1 MKDMKEDLEN
11 NGSFGLS
18 KTEEAF
24 FDYKFARHL
33 ETKKVHIYRELS
45 QDELSDNNL
54 EKYKELGGENILSF
68 QKEGNLIFFE
78 YCNGGTLEQ
87 FNNYI
92 SFQEQ
97 LDEIQIQKIVK
108 KILNGLESL
117 HKARKI
123 YNAPSLNNIFINFE
137 NKAPTELGNNLSI
150 FRKYYDELIEDN
162 EDINYEIKIKYFIST
177 SERKKFIEP
186 EENSDHQK
194 IQYYLAPEILKNN
207 DDDTNPVAAD
217 MWSVGMITYKLLL
230 GGNKLDMLES
240 PKNGYISFPNNL
252 CPSFEIIHFITSLL
266 KMDPKERPTFETIK
280 NHDFLKRKPEEF
292 DFLNLELISQ
302 TQNNGE
308 PIKLLLNKKFS
319 IYKYLI
325 NTTMDNKIDK
335 LMRFE
340 IEKDF
345 LLDKKIT
352 FEKNIQNLKN
362 QIEECRNLKNA
373 HKEKEKLNNLL
384 TKCVNDFKLNEERLN
399 NIQNN
404 LNKKKL
410 EQNDKRKN
418 DLTN

>member
-1 MKDMKEDLEN
+1 
-11 NGSFGLS
+11 
-18 KTEEAF
+18 
-24 FDYKFARHL
+24 
-33 ETKKVHIYRELS
+33 
-45 QDELSDNNL
+45 
-54 EKYKELGGENILSF
+54 
-68 QKEGNLIFFE
+68 
-78 YCNGGTLEQ
+78 
-87 FNNYI
+87 
-92 SFQEQ
+92 

-123 YNAPSLNNIFINFE
+123 YNAPSLNNICINFE
-137 NKAPTELGNNLSI
+137 NKAPPELGNNLSI

-177 SERKKFIEP
+177 SERKKFIES

-325 NTTMDNKIDK
+325 NTTMDYKIDK

-340 IEKDF
+340 IEKEF

-352 FEKNIQNLKN
+352 IEKNIQNLKN
-362 QIEECRNLKNA
+362 QIEECRNLKNS
-373 HKEKEKLNNLL
+373 HKEEKKLNNLL
-384 TKCVNDFKLNEERLN
+384 EKCVNDFKLNEERLN

-404 LNKKKL
+404 LKEN
-410 EQNDKRKN
+410 
-418 DLTN
+418 

>member
-92 SFQEQ
+92 SFKEQ

-123 YNAPSLNNIFINFE
+123 YNAPSLNNICINFE
-137 NKAPTELGNNLSI
+137 NKAPPELGNNLSI

-177 SERKKFIEP
+177 SERKKFIES

-325 NTTMDNKIDK
+325 NTTMDYKIDK

-340 IEKDF
+340 IEKEF

-352 FEKNIQNLKN
+352 IEKNIQNLKN
-362 QIEECRNLKNA
+362 QIEECRNLKNG
-373 HKEKEKLNNLL
+373 HKEEEKLNNLL
-384 TKCVNDFKLNEERLN
+384 IKCVNDFKLNEERLN

-404 LNKKKL
+404 LNKK
-410 EQNDKRKN
+410 N
-418 DLTN
+418 

>member
-92 SFQEQ
+92 SFKEQ

-177 SERKKFIEP
+177 SERKKFIES

-302 TQNNGE
+302 TQNNGG

-325 NTTMDNKIDK
+325 NTTMDYKIDK

-404 LNKKKL
+404 LNKK
-410 EQNDKRKN
+410 N
-418 DLTN
+418 